1 MEDKLNA
8 CFLSMKKKITITIIL
23 LISLIAYLLLGNY
36 FHIYIHCSIK
46 TITGLYC
53 PGCGITRMLLSIIQL
68 DFYQAFRYN
77 PLLFITLP
85 IFIIF
90 FLNALITKKEPLYN
104 KISNKVWTIIII
116 IFIAYGILRNIP
128 FFDYLAPTI
137 LK

>member
-8 CFLSMKKKITITIIL
+8 CFLSMKKKITITIL
-23 LISLIAYLLLGNY
+23 LSISLITYLLLGNY
-36 FHIYIHCSIK
+36 FHIYIHCPIK

-90 FLNALITKKEPLYN
+90 FLNTLIIKKEPLYN
-104 KISNKVWTIIII
+104 KISNKVWTIVII